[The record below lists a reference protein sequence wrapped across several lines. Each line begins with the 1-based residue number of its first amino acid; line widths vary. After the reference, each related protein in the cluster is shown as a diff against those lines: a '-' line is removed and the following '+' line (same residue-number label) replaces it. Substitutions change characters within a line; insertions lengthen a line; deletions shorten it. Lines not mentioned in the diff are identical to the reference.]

1 MHASM
6 LKYMK
11 NVHCMLEGKDF
22 SAVYGKDAAV
32 VAAVGFCGDS
42 ALPQVNIMP
51 GAGRRKRRS
60 MTNAT
65 SLVIFKLIQVS
76 CLLVVSWR
84 CA

>member
-1 MHASM
+1 
-6 LKYMK
+6 
-11 NVHCMLEGKDF
+11 
-22 SAVYGKDAAV
+22 
-32 VAAVGFCGDS
+32 
-42 ALPQVNIMP
+42 VNIMP